1 MKIKILLFFI
11 IYICFQTL
19 SHGQQKDKPK
29 LIVGIVVDQMRADY
43 LYRFQDN
50 YSENGFKRLLREGY
64 NVKNTHYNYIPTAT
78 GPGHAS
84 IYTGTTPANHGIVGN
99 VQKSVIVYHPR
110 RIKVNHPC
118 RVKVSHLRRP
128 KVNH

>member
-99 VQKSVIVYHPR
+99 VWYNSKLNREVYCAEDGE
-110 RIKVNHPC
+110 VFLVD
-118 RVKVSHLRRP
+118 VKVASRTE
-128 KVNH
+128 